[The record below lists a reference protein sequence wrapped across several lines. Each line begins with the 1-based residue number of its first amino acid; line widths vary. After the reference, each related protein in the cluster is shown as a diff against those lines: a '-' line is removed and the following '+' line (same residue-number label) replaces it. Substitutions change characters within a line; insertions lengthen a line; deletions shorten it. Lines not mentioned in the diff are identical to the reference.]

1 MSLFDQSIQCYS
13 LNAKKQLFQQFSSV
27 AENAGR
33 AVIISSQSEISILS
47 DSSILYNMNFKYD
60 VTNYVCSKK
69 NVSHLHIL

>member
-1 MSLFDQSIQCYS
+1 MPLLQTVSKNREISIR
-13 LNAKKQLFQQFSSV
+13 V

-33 AVIISSQSEISILS
+33 AVIISSQSEMSILS

>member
-1 MSLFDQSIQCYS
+1 MSLFDQSVQCYS
-13 LNAKKQLFQQFSSV
+13 LNALFQQFSSV

-33 AVIISSQSEISILS
+33 AVIISSQSEMSILS

-60 VTNYVCSKK
+60 VTNYVRSKK